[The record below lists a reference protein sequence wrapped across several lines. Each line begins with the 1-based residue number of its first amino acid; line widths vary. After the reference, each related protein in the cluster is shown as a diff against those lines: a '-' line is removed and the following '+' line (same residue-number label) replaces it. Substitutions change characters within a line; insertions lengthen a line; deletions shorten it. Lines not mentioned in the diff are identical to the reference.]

1 MMVVGYTS
9 VSSSMPPKIS
19 QKKTDF
25 LLRADQISHDKD
37 LGIVIAR
44 GNVKISDGIEIIEAD
59 TVTYNEKLNLVSA
72 SSHVRFYDKKGGI
85 TTGNYM
91 EITEDLK
98 NGFVEKVYVLTKDEE
113 RFAAEIVTKEGD
125 RSTFRRGVYSPCEM
139 CKTKPCKPPI
149 WQLRASQI
157 KKDDAEKMVY
167 YRNVFLDIKGVP
179 VFYFP
184 YLNHPDPSVTRKDG
198 LLMPFFGNSTSLG
211 MIAGIPYYFSPN
223 PSEAVII
230 RPIIMTKENAMLSG
244 SYNRLFKKGS
254 VSLSGSMIHT
264 SNITGPE
271 NDETKNKER
280 MHGHLIGS
288 GLFDLDSN
296 WRARA
301 KIERTTSPTYFKKYY
316 FVADESYINKNYL
329 TSSLNVEG
337 FYGKNYMSAEGLD
350 FQNLRADVSN
360 KTIPFVAPVLI
371 GSYVTPPGQW
381 GEFWSMDLNQA
392 YIDRELGERVERIST
407 AGTFTLPHIFSTG
420 VVQELKVFLRGDY
433 YDVRKYQIQVTQSN
447 VNQGMGRLTH
457 GAALTLKYPLI
468 NQFGRSKKLIVEPV
482 VGVVTLPSGL
492 NNSKYPN
499 EDSQNFEFEA
509 VHLMQP
515 QRFAGFD
522 LIDDGQRLNYG
533 AHVNLYSK
541 SKTLL
546 QFFAGQSYSFSKEN
560 QFDPFC
566 GVGKGFS
573 DYVGRVVWSPLDNYR
588 LAWYFRLGKK
598 KLDPKKNTV
607 SLTAGPPLFRVGI
620 GYTQIYRTLV
630 GTQYVRR
637 EQISNSISSQVH
649 KNWTVFVS
657 EAREFAYQKG
667 ELQHGAGFIYQD
679 DCFKVRFD
687 FFRTFYQD
695 RDVVPSKTVMLTI
708 GLKNLGEYSTGS
720 MALDKGGLS
729 SSSAIATQ
737 S

>member
-125 RSTFRRGVYSPCEM
+125 LSTFRRGVYSPCEM

-371 GSYVTPPGQW
+371 GSYVTPPG
-381 GEFWSMDLNQA
+381 
-392 YIDRELGERVERIST
+392 
-407 AGTFTLPHIFSTG
+407 
-420 VVQELKVFLRGDY
+420 LRGDY
-433 YDVRKYQIQVTQSN
+433 YDVRKYQIPGTQSN
-447 VNQGMGRLTH
+447 VNQGMGRLIP

-607 SLTAGPPLFRVGI
+607 SLTAGPPLFREGI

-637 EQISNSISSQVH
+637 EQISN
-649 KNWTVFVS
+649 
-657 EAREFAYQKG
+657 R
-667 ELQHGAGFIYQD
+667 
-679 DCFKVRFD
+679 
-687 FFRTFYQD
+687 
-695 RDVVPSKTVMLTI
+695 
-708 GLKNLGEYSTGS
+708 
-720 MALDKGGLS
+720 
-729 SSSAIATQ
+729 
-737 S
+737 